1 VGKNKRFIIFWGFYM
16 GNLRGFLVVLGLVVI
31 LFCSGLG
38 AIGLY
43 DRWQISLAAK
53 PLISTVIPADEN

>member
-1 VGKNKRFIIFWGFYM
+1 M